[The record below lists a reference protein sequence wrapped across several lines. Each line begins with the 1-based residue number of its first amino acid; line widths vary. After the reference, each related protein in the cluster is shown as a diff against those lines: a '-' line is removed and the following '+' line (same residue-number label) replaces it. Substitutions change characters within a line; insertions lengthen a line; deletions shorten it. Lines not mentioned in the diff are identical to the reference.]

1 MLKFENGTY
10 AEKTMSP
17 LEASKAMLKPG
28 TPLLIRIDGMGD
40 WVQVLFIMNL
50 LDKGIEVLGMFKGT
64 VITSLSSKKTR
75 IQVLDCDVTIY
86 FEEKR

>member
-1 MLKFENGTY
+1 MLNFENGTY

-28 TPLLIRIDGMGD
+28 TPLLVRVDGKGN
-40 WVQVLFIMNL
+40 WIQALFIMNNPGS
-50 LDKGIEVLGMFKGT
+50 GIRILGMLNGS
-64 VITSLSSKKTR
+64 VITSLAREKTR

>member
-28 TPLLIRIDGMGD
+28 TPLLVNVGEIKWI
-40 WVQVLFIMNL
+40 QALFIMNNPGS
-50 LDKGIEVLGMFKGT
+50 GIRILGMQNGS

-86 FEEKR
+86 FEEKK